1 MSNSIWKTPDQKPER
16 FRTVIFQSIELEEPE
31 LGHWDGQ
38 TICPHNEFESLDMS
52 QITRWCYLDDLIAQ
66 ADKAERSQ
74 KAIEWL
80 VGGDTGISS
89 KTMCAALFGA
99 TPKKSD
105 MPHDAD
111 DFGRCLRFIRFMP
124 DGTKDIVFKKLSD
137 KPEWVEIG
145 NRWDELVELY
155 DQENW
160 RGIYDI
166 LSAIRKEHRKPRP
179 NEIFIGL

>member
-1 MSNSIWKTPDQKPER
+1 MTLWNKYDIKDMPNPRKEILTWNG
-16 FRTVIFQSIELEEPE
+16 FHHTVVLIDREDWEQGFCDWIKKWAYITDLYATADRAEL
-31 LGHWDGQ
+31 L
-38 TICPHNEFESLDMS
+38 
-52 QITRWCYLDDLIAQ
+52 
-66 ADKAERSQ
+66 Q
-74 KAIEWL
+74 KAVEWL

-99 TPKKSD
+99 TPKDSD

-124 DGTKDIVFKKLSD
+124 DGTKDIVFEKLSD

-166 LSAIRKEHRKPRP
+166 LSAIRKEYRQPRP

>member
-1 MSNSIWKTPDQKPER
+1 MTIWKSPDINPENY
-16 FRTVIFQSIELEEPE
+16 QSIMFITKNKSTRAGVFKDGFYYDDANNQYEDDELEC
-31 LGHWDGQ
+31 WA
-38 TICPHNEFESLDMS
+38 TIYDVK
-52 QITRWCYLDDLIAQ
+52 AQ
-66 ADKAERSQ
+66 ADKAERLQ
-74 KAIEWL
+74 KAVEWL

-99 TPKKSD
+99 TPKDSD
-105 MPHDAD
+105 MPHDAG

-166 LSAIRKEHRKPRP
+166 LSAIRKEYRQPRP